1 MAFHRLRRIRTVM
14 LMGLAYI
21 PRPSDALMLQGGD
34 PGGRAGAVV
43 GFGHAVSAGQGLGKR

>member
-1 MAFHRLRRIRTVM
+1 MEAALALFHQPVP
-14 LMGLAYI
+14 AH
-21 PRPSDALMLQGGD
+21 RPVRGRYQRCSVGD